1 MGNLE
6 FADKLVPTINEC
18 IAKKTN
24 EMEIRVTAVEAFRRM
39 SCGADVSNYEKKSLN
54 SDGQQFHQYQQNKQ

>member
-1 MGNLE
+1 MTSLRAMGNLE

-39 SCGADVSNYEKKSLN
+39 SCGADVSNYEKKV
-54 SDGQQFHQYQQNKQ
+54 